1 MRRSARGG
9 RLHVH
14 ACFFALRCYPVMF
27 LDMSTS
33 LCAAV
38 ASSRAVAGQ
47 APCRRQALAAW
58 LPQPRLV
65 TRANE
70 RSVTASAAETAEA
83 AAGDQALAGRPAGRG
98 VLAKP
103 QFDDAEFET
112 MLQQLRE
119 WKEKHWGDTI
129 VPRKVTAASGPP
141 LPPLPPSLQRLL
153 LLSS

>member
-1 MRRSARGG
+1 M
-9 RLHVH
+9 HVS
-14 ACFFALRCYPVMF
+14 LRPSVLLF
-27 LDMSTS
+27 LSLDMSTS

-38 ASSRAVAGQ
+38 ASSRAVAGL

-58 LPQPRLV
+58 LPQPRLA

-70 RSVTASAAETAEA
+70 RSVTRSAAETAEA
-83 AAGDQALAGRPAGRG
+83 AASHQALAGRPAGR
-98 VLAKP
+98 AKP

-129 VPRKVTAASGPP
+129 VPRKVTAATAAAA
-141 LPPLPPSLQRLL
+141 QRLL
-153 LLSS
+153 LLSRSSCSTLLGAPGMP